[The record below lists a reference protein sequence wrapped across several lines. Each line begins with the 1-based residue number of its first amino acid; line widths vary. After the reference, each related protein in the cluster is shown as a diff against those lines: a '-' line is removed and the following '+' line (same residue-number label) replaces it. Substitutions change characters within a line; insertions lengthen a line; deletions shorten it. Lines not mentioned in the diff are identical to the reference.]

1 MKKVFVTIMFSMLSS
16 LMYSQT
22 FIRTIDGKNYWSE
35 KSLNALIGEDEIP
48 VNKGR
53 NIIRIQKSNI
63 LLMEDLEAG
72 LKIIQPDKINKVKPL
87 AFDGNLEAFL
97 AKGKRIYIP
106 LASSITQQRW
116 GARKLRELFD
126 ESDYWQLV
134 GCEDE
139 ADFILDYVFNDQG
152 KDHAVIVITDR
163 VGKGVIS
170 TSQLYANDW
179 VPAHAGIES
188 AEKLYKRFFLE
199 YVNSG
204 KLMKKASLVKK
215 QNEKTNNC
223 AYYIRIF

>member
-1 MKKVFVTIMFSMLSS
+1 
-16 LMYSQT
+16 MYSQT

-48 VNKGR
+48 VNNGR
-53 NIIRIQKSNI
+53 NIIRIQKSII
-63 LLMEDLEAG
+63 LLMEDMEAG
-72 LKIIQPDKINKVKPL
+72 LKIIQPDKINKVEPL
-87 AFDGNLEAFL
+87 AFDGDLEAFL

-139 ADFILDYVFNDQG
+139 ADFILEYIFDDEG
-152 KDHAVIVITDR
+152 KDKAYILVSDR
-163 VGKGVIS
+163 MGKNVLY
-170 TSQLYANDW
+170 TSHIFASDW

-188 AEKLYKRFFLE
+188 AEKLFKIFFSKCVHE
-199 YVNSG
+199 G
-204 KLMKKASLVKK
+204 KIMKKASYIKKPSDKTYNCSYYVRVKL
-215 QNEKTNNC
+215 
-223 AYYIRIF
+223 